1 MRFTIV
7 TLAALLCLN
16 FNAAAEDKTSDEA
29 IMQAAEKLI
38 SESAEAKAKKTSSA
52 TDAKATEAKTI
63 EAKGSTATTT
73 DVKSASTDTAT
84 SEATPVN
91 AMETNEAQIPVFLSG
106 KSTDK
111 SSGNVLWRL
120 VASVALLTVVGG
132 ALFYATKKYSR
143 TKDKGGNKARI
154 EIMHQLHM
162 GPRKSVALLRVS
174 GETFLIGVTDHNI
187 NMLKSVTLID
197 DELENVM
204 NKDFNNFLE
213 DEFSMEDVR
222 TALDSRV

>member
-16 FNAAAEDKTSDEA
+16 INAHADDKTSDEA
-29 IMQAAEKLI
+29 IMLAAEKLI
-38 SESAEAKAKKTSSA
+38 SEGAELKAAKTSQAKSA
-52 TDAKATEAKTI
+52 DTPAVTPAAVTDA
-63 EAKGSTATTT
+63 
-73 DVKSASTDTAT
+73 ASTDTAA

-91 AMETNEAQIPVFLSG
+91 AMEVNESQIPVFLTG
-106 KSTDK
+106 KSGDK
-111 SSGNVLWRL
+111 SAGNMMWRL
-120 VASVALLTVVGG
+120 AASAALLIVIGG
-132 ALFYATKKYSR
+132 VLMFAAKKYGR
-143 TKDKGGNKARI
+143 QKDKGGNKARI

-174 GETFLIGVTDHNI
+174 GETFLIGVTDHSI
-187 NMLKSVTLID
+187 NMLKTVTLID

-204 NKDFNNFLE
+204 GRDFNNFLE
-213 DEFSMEDVR
+213 DEFSVEDVR